1 MASGRIRH
9 GRSTPKDVRVWL
21 DAIDAAM
28 ADAAAPPETK
38 AEESKADGAQAAE
51 PAEAKGA
58 ADDEA
63 KTAAPAAEAKEAPPP
78 EGAVEDKPAADAPAP
93 APGEE
98 PEELDAR
105 TERKL
110 HRAAKAVF
118 GKGRKIRKK
127 VKVVKSVHWRDKRPV
142 SVGNWAVPEHLWKVQ
157 DVDEWDRDDL
167 QAYFEK
173 FVLTDGTITDE
184 DRDKLRNKIKFLA
197 KASTSDFHRPMRDC
211 CVERRVNEAAA
222 DLACHRTQKLEDK
235 CIVKRSED
243 QTFFIPQLNI
253 EVAMKKLA
261 MMGDGKTEREKL
273 QAVEARRRAM
283 GSRGSQGGAEE
294 AKDDGLMSPISEG
307 GRSDGSDPQSPISDV
322 SEGEEGSRPGSRAPS
337 LRSEGSRPASRAPSE
352 GSRPRSRA
360 ESITDEIRQEIA
372 NSIDDESVAPETPV
386 GKSNMDKFDEYLK

>member
-1 MASGRIRH
+1 
-9 GRSTPKDVRVWL
+9 
-21 DAIDAAM
+21 M

-38 AEESKADGAQAAE
+38 AEESKAD
-51 PAEAKGA
+51 EAKA
-58 ADDEA
+58 ADEA

-142 SVGNWAVPEHLWKVQ
+142 SVGNWAVPEHLWKIQ

-360 ESITDEIRQEIA
+360 ESITDEIRAEIA

>member
-1 MASGRIRH
+1 
-9 GRSTPKDVRVWL
+9 
-21 DAIDAAM
+21 M

-372 NSIDDESVAPETPV
+372 NSIDDEDPSVAPETPV

>member
-1 MASGRIRH
+1 
-9 GRSTPKDVRVWL
+9 
-21 DAIDAAM
+21 M
-28 ADAAAPPETK
+28 ADAAAPP
-38 AEESKADGAQAAE
+38 EESKADGAQAAE

-93 APGEE
+93 APGGE
-98 PEELDAR
+98 PDELDAR

-157 DVDEWDRDDL
+157 DIDEWDRDDL

-173 FVLTDGTITDE
+173 FVLTDGTLTDE
-184 DRDKLRNKIKFLA
+184 DRDRLRNKIEFLA

-253 EVAMKKLA
+253 DVAMKKLA
-261 MMGDGKTEREKL
+261 LMSDGKTEREKL

-283 GSRGSQGGAEE
+283 SSRGSEE
-294 AKDDGLMSPISEG
+294 AKDDGGMSPISEG

>member
-1 MASGRIRH
+1 
-9 GRSTPKDVRVWL
+9 
-21 DAIDAAM
+21 M

-38 AEESKADGAQAAE
+38 AEENKAA
-51 PAEAKGA
+51 
-58 ADDEA
+58 DEA
-63 KTAAPAAEAKEAPPP
+63 KAAVRPRRRGPPR
-78 EGAVEDKPAADAPAP
+78 GAVEDKPAADAPAP
-93 APGEE
+93 APGE
-98 PEELDAR
+98 PEELDADGAQAP
-105 TERKL
+105 
-110 HRAAKAVF
+110 RAALREGAEDQEE
-118 GKGRKIRKK
+118 GQ
-127 VKVVKSVHWRDKRPV
+127 VVKSVHWRDKRPV

-157 DVDEWDRDDL
+157 DIDEWDRDDL

-283 GSRGSQGGAEE
+283 GSRGSQGAEE
-294 AKDDGLMSPISEG
+294 AKDDGLVSPSPRAADGRPAVADLRRVRGRG
-307 GRSDGSDPQSPISDV
+307 GRGR
-322 SEGEEGSRPGSRAPS
+322 GRA
-337 LRSEGSRPASRAPSE
+337 RRRAR
-352 GSRPRSRA
+352 RPRTRRGRGRSRSRTKSA
-360 ESITDEIRQEIA
+360 GD
-372 NSIDDESVAPETPV
+372 VAA
-386 GKSNMDKFDEYLK
+386 

>member
-1 MASGRIRH
+1 
-9 GRSTPKDVRVWL
+9 
-21 DAIDAAM
+21 M

-51 PAEAKGA
+51 PAEAKEA

-63 KTAAPAAEAKEAPPP
+63 KAAAPAAEAKEAPPP
-78 EGAVEDKPAADAPAP
+78 EGAVEAKPAADAPAP
-93 APGEE
+93 APGGE

-157 DVDEWDRDDL
+157 DIDEWDRDDL

-173 FVLTDGTITDE
+173 FVLTDGTLTDE
-184 DRDKLRNKIKFLA
+184 DRDRLRNKIEFLA

-235 CIVKRSED
+235 CIVKKSED

-253 EVAMKKLA
+253 DVAMKKLA
-261 MMGDGKTEREKL
+261 LMSDGKTEREKL

-283 GSRGSQGGAEE
+283 GSRGSQGGAAE

-307 GRSDGSDPQSPISDV
+307 GRSDGSDLSDPQSPISDV
-322 SEGEEGSRPGSRAPS
+322 SGDEEGSRPASRAPS